1 MENRKVKVKVTHLTK
16 KFGDLLVLND
26 VSFDVYDGEF
36 LCIVGPTGCGKTTF
50 LNSLTHLY
58 EPTAGNILLDGEE
71 IDLRKHN
78 IAYIFQEYSAMEWLT
93 VRENV
98 RFGLDIKRDYKN
110 IDEKVNNA
118 LDLVGLTPFADY
130 YPKQLSASMLQRVVI
145 ARAFATQP
153 DLLLMDEPYGQLDI
167 NLRFKLEDEVIRL
180 CKQTK
185 TTVLFITHNI
195 EEAVYLGDRILVL
208 TNKPTSIKEIVPN
221 DAPHPPRHCGS
232 RFYRDAQPDHQ
243 PDQVVVILAKLNQE
257 RGNIDGIL
265 HRNRLRR
272 NQDRVY
278 SCGRG
283 GFCDFPRC

>member
-93 VRENV
+93 VREN
-98 RFGLDIKRDYKN
+98 

-185 TTVLFITHNI
+185 TPVLFITHNI

-221 DAPHPPRHCGS
+221 DAPHP
-232 RFYRDAQPDHQ
+232 RDIAAPDF
-243 PDQVVVILAKLNQE
+243 IE
-257 RGNIDGIL
+257 M
-265 HRNRLRR
+265 RNRITNLIKWW
-272 NQDRVY
+272 
-278 SCGRG
+278 
-283 GFCDFPRC
+283 